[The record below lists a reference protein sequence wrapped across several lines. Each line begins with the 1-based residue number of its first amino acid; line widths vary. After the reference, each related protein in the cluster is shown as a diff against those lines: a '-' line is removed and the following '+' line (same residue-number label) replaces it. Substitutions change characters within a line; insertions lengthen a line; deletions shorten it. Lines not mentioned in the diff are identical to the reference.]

1 MKKLLSLDCELTEEY
16 TALAVSSHLKDH
28 KICWIINQLM
38 DIDFKRLNDF
48 KYFHSKNSK
57 LKYSIFSY
65 TDDVKRYTI
74 TLLSN
79 KKTRTALIT
88 KLQNFDYLLFVKEE
102 CGNSGMLEHLQ
113 KELRN
118 IQNILMLQMLDL
130 SANRKEMNALL
141 NDIELHQIE
150 SEKQNKQESKYVFK
164 KIKPKN
170 ES

>member
-16 TALAVSSHLKDH
+16 VALAVSSHMKDY
-28 KICWIINQLM
+28 KLCWVINQLM
-38 DIDFKRLNDF
+38 HIDFKRLNDF

-57 LKYSIFSY
+57 IKYSIFSFKDEVRRC
-65 TDDVKRYTI
+65 TV

-79 KKTRTALIT
+79 KKTKTALIT
-88 KLQNFDYLLFVKEE
+88 KLQNFDYLLFLKEE

-130 SANRKEMNALL
+130 STNRKEMNALL

-150 SEKQNKQESKYVFK
+150 SDKQNKQESINYI
-164 KIKPKN
+164 IKPKPRK
-170 ES
+170 